1 MYRKIAVGAVFMLA
15 ALGFMRAANFRFT
28 GKMEAIRKSFDEQ
41 LQKAGLTRATA
52 KGKYPT
58 PYIGDIKSGCLVPG
72 GTGDVTVE
80 GNFAPGSKFV
90 FQSDDVEVVKEA
102 LVGNQYRA
110 TLKVAP
116 GIGPRSVSVWTM
128 APSTVAA
135 SSGGGA
141 KIGGRYEWIIDS
153 ANGWR
158 IVARS
163 RAGNACGVDSED
175 AYDMEFFRKGE
186 TAVFKKLKAT
196 VGFSMYE
203 GAYNF
208 RMEEDLAAQ
217 AGAQDFQNLMQ
228 RMSDRNLTPAQRE
241 QIMKQLEKAQAVM
254 AANMKAMANMEAMKQ
269 REAERQ
275 KFGCESMRLL
285 MQGSDAAALKGELRC
300 APAAGQRI
308 AVTASLKFLGR

>member
-28 GKMEAIRKSFDEQ
+28 QKMDAIRNSFTEQ
-41 LQKAGLTRATA
+41 LQKMGLTRATA
-52 KGKYPT
+52 KAKYPT
-58 PYIGDIKSGCLVPG
+58 PYVGDIKSGCLTPG
-72 GTGDVTVE
+72 GTGDVTVD
-80 GNFAPGSKFV
+80 GNFAPGTKFV

-116 GIGPRSVSVWTM
+116 GIGPRSVSVWAM
-128 APSTVAA
+128 SPSTVAA

-141 KIGGRYEWIIDS
+141 KIGGKYEWIIDS

-163 RAGNACGVDSED
+163 RADNACGAQSED

-186 TAVFKKLKAT
+186 TTAFKKLKAT

-208 RMEEDLAAQ
+208 RMQEDAA
-217 AGAQDFQNLMQ
+217 AGSGVDEYQTLMKKMTDPNLPQ
-228 RMSDRNLTPAQRE
+228 AQRE
-241 QIMKQLEKAQAVM
+241 QIMKQLQKASEAM
-254 AANMKAMANMEAMKQ
+254 MANMKQMASPEAVKQ
-269 REAERQ
+269 REAEKQ
-275 KFGCESMRLL
+275 KFGCEYIR
-285 MQGSDAAALKGELRC
+285 MQVEGANPAAMKGDMRC
-300 APAAGQRI
+300 APAVGQRV
-308 AVTASLKFLGR
+308 AVTGSLKFLGQ